1 MKVAAE
7 SSVTVRISRNPSED
21 LLQGVEGPV
30 ESEAV
35 SVASVMAVELIGG
48 GAFEIDPEGPQE
60 QLVPPS
66 GFSEWSW
73 FVLPQESGDQTLRFI
88 VSVVIQLPNG
98 DEKSRRI
105 VKNKEIHVS
114 VNPAYQVG
122 QFLLTYWPVL
132 GGILGLLFGS
142 GVVLG
147 LIRRRRGS
155 DSPGNSAT

>member
-1 MKVAAE
+1 MKVGTE

-21 LLQGVEGPV
+21 LFEGVDTPG

-88 VSVVIQLPNG
+88 VSVVIQLPDG

-105 VKNKEIHVS
+105 VKNREIHVS

-142 GVVLG
+142 GVALR
-147 LIRRRRGS
+147 LISRRRGS
-155 DSPGNSAT
+155 PGNGTT